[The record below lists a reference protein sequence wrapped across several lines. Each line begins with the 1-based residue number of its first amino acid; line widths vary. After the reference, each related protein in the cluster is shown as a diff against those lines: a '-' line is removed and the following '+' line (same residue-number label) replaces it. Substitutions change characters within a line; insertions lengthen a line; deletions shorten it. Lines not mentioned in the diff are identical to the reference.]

1 MALRIEDYAIIGDCK
16 SAALVGSDGSID
28 WLCWPRFDSAACF
41 AALLG
46 TSENGRWL
54 IAPTLAPLAVKRQYR
69 AGTLVL
75 ETEFQ
80 TETGR
85 AAILDFMPPADGADL
100 VRIVMG
106 RSGRVDFRT
115 EYVARFNYGATIPW
129 VRRLYDGAI
138 SAVAGS
144 ERLVLRSQ
152 VPLYG
157 EDLKTVGEFTVED
170 GQSVA
175 FVLSYGAAFLGPPS
189 AIDPFESL
197 ERTETFWR
205 NWSDRCPDV
214 GPWTEAVKRSLITLK
229 ALTYAPTGG
238 IVAAATT
245 SLPEQLGGVRN
256 WDYRYC
262 WLRDATFTILALMK
276 LGYHDEARAWRDWL
290 VRAIAGSP
298 HQVQIMYGV
307 GGERWLPELLLPW
320 LKGYANS
327 SPVRIGNA
335 ASDQMQIDV
344 FGEIADA
351 MFQAL
356 KAGMAPPERSR
367 ILRPLILDYL
377 AEAWQQPDEGIWEVR
392 GGPQHFVHSKV
403 MAWVA
408 FDRAASD
415 LETQAFH
422 ESGRRWRKIADEIH
436 AEVCE
441 RGFDRNL
448 NSFVQAYGA
457 ARLDASLLLI
467 PLVGFLPA
475 DDPRTQGTLRAIEN
489 KLLFN
494 DEFVLRY
501 EPENSSDG
509 LPPGEGAFLAC
520 SFWLVD
526 NYILQGR
533 YEDAQ
538 RLFERLL
545 ARCNDV
551 GLLAEE
557 LDPASGRMLGN
568 FPQAYSHVGLINCAL
583 NLSRRAGPAEERAAS
598 RSTGGATD
606 QPAASARSGRHL
618 EHGRYVCRIRS
629 FATIQADDPC
639 EFSRS
644 GVLDEGWIAEAAR
657 SSQGIGGSGGHQLT
671 KGQPWQIDLSDE
683 QIDRLR
689 ARLRRTKRSRKEAS

>member
-16 SAALVGSDGSID
+16 TVALVGSDGSID

-46 TSENGRWL
+46 TSDNGRWA
-54 IAPTLAPLAVKRQYR
+54 IAPTVAPRGVKRRYR
-69 AGTLVL
+69 PGTLIL

-80 TETGR
+80 TETGS
-85 AAILDFMPPADGADL
+85 ATIVDFMPPADGADL
-100 VRIVMG
+100 VRIVIG
-106 RSGRVDFRT
+106 QSGSVDLRT
-115 EYVARFNYGATIPW
+115 EFVGRFDYGATIPW

-138 SAVAGS
+138 SAVAGP
-144 ERLVLRSQ
+144 ERLVLRGP
-152 VPLYG
+152 VALKG
-157 EDLKTVGEFTVED
+157 EDLKTVGDFTVGD

-175 FVLSYGAAFLGPPS
+175 FVLSYGASFENPPS

-205 NWSDRCPDV
+205 EWSDRCPKV

-290 VRAIAGSP
+290 LRAIAGSP

-307 GGERWLPELLLPW
+307 GGERWLPELTLPW
-320 LKGYANS
+320 LKGYADS

-344 FGEIADA
+344 FGEIGDA
-351 MFQAL
+351 MFQAY
-356 KAGMAPPERSR
+356 KAGMKPLERGQA
-367 ILRPLILDYL
+367 LRPLLLEYL
-377 AEAWQQPDEGIWEVR
+377 AEAWRQPDEGIWEVR

-403 MAWVA
+403 MAWVS
-408 FDRAASD
+408 FDRAAH
-415 LETQAFH
+415 EVGVKAFH
-422 ESGRRWRKIADEIH
+422 EPGERWRAVADEIH

-441 RGFDRNL
+441 RGFDRDL
-448 NSFVQAYGA
+448 NSFVQAYGSR
-457 ARLDASLLLI
+457 RLDSSLLLI

-475 DDPRTQGTLRAIEN
+475 DDPRIQGTLKAIEN

-501 EPENSSDG
+501 ESDNSSDG
-509 LPPGEGAFLAC
+509 LPSGEGAFLAC

-526 NYILQGR
+526 NYVLQGR

-583 NLSRRAGPAEERAAS
+583 NLSHFAGPAKERAAS
-598 RSTGGATD
+598 SSTGA
-606 QPAASARSGRHL
+606 AAS
-618 EHGRYVCRIRS
+618 
-629 FATIQADDPC
+629 
-639 EFSRS
+639 
-644 GVLDEGWIAEAAR
+644 
-657 SSQGIGGSGGHQLT
+657 
-671 KGQPWQIDLSDE
+671 
-683 QIDRLR
+683 
-689 ARLRRTKRSRKEAS
+689 